1 MANNHFQIA
10 FEVPIDD
17 PQAAITV
24 IAAEWERCED
34 LAGEGVDFESP
45 IFDGIQE
52 FYGFP
57 HLEVTTVAR
66 APLTADEEAEPR
78 PGLYIGGEDEEPI
91 TAVCQWLLGQPGV
104 PDEIEYTWAT
114 WCDKP
119 RPDNF
124 GGGSI
129 KVTKRGVFA
138 LYPGQSASQLVEY
151 AVAGQPGERT
161 GLPLPQLIEARAA
174 NRFVDAEQGG
184 DEAELDILRDIADLA
199 TWEGS

>member
-10 FEVPIDD
+10 FEVPCDD
-17 PQAAITV
+17 PQAAIDA
-24 IAAEWERCED
+24 IAAEINEIDEFAEID
-34 LAGEGVDFESP
+34 VDYESP
-45 IFDGIQE
+45 IFGTLDMGYLGAPHIEPTELDG
-52 FYGFP
+52 
-57 HLEVTTVAR
+57 
-66 APLTADEEAEPR
+66 R
-78 PGLYIGGEDEEPI
+78 PGLYIAGDNEEPI
-91 TAVCQWLLGQPGV
+91 SAVCEWLLGQPGV

-138 LYPGQSASQLVEY
+138 LYPGQSAAQLVEY

-161 GLPLPQLIEARAA
+161 GLPLSQLIGARAA